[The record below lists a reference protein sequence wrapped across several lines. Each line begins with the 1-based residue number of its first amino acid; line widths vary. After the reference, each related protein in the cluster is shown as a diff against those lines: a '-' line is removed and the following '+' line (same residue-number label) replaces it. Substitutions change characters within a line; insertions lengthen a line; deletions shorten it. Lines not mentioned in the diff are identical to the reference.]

1 MKKSLAERLHCDV
14 AEAERVI
21 LALYSAFPRLREYV
35 KEQQDYIM
43 EHEGRINSIL
53 GDRLVVPEWKY
64 YLKAKQKGDQREMNS
79 LVSRIQRLGVNLPIN
94 NIVAFKSNLKVNKDV
109 NYYLVGVLKRELTVK
124 AKREISC

>member
-94 NIVAFKSNLKVNKDV
+94 NIVALDSNIRVKNGV
-109 NYYLVGVLKRELTVK
+109 NYQMIGVLMRIK
-124 AKREISC
+124 ANGES

>member
-64 YLKAKQKGDQREMNS
+64 YLKAKQKSDQREMNS

-94 NIVAFKSNLKVNKDV
+94 NIVAFKGDLKVNKNV
-109 NYYLVGVLKRELTVK
+109 NYY
-124 AKREISC
+124 